1 MSEEEFDQLD
11 NPGEPFISPKARVA
25 YLVTGATPNLFNQ
38 SGQSGTGTAHDTILI
53 LRELKSLCGEGIIMA
68 SEYEQKRK
76 KLLDLM

>member
-38 SGQSGTGTAHDTILI
+38 SGQSGTGTAHDTIL
-53 LRELKSLCGEGIIMA
+53 EN
-68 SEYEQKRK
+68 
-76 KLLDLM
+76 